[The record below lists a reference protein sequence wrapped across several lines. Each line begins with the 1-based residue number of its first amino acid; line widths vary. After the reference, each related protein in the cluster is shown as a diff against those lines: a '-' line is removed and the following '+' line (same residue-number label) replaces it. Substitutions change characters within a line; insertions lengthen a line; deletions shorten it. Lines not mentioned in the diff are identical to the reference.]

1 VISED
6 VLLFHHAISKLW
18 TLVQVF
24 KMLLMFEVFLKR
36 SRYKRISIRW
46 SVSRLTVHLVWV
58 TKYRYKVLTGDIQKR
73 CRELLIQVC
82 DAEDVRILSGVVS
95 KDHIHIH
102 VEYPPSVSIS
112 NLVKRMKGR
121 ASRLLQKEFPVLS
134 KRYWGKHLWGIGYGA
149 WSTGNI
155 TEEIV
160 QEYLKRH
167 KSSSNDTEDF
177 KLD

>member
-1 VISED
+1 MSEY
-6 VLLFHHAISKLW
+6 
-18 TLVQVF
+18 
-24 KMLLMFEVFLKR
+24 
-36 SRYKRISIRW
+36 RYGGHT
-46 SVSRLTVHLVWV
+46 VNRLTVHLVWV

-73 CRELLIQVC
+73 CRELLIQVY
-82 DAEDVRILSGVVS
+82 DTEDVRILSGVVS
-95 KDHIHIH
+95 KDHIHMHI
-102 VEYPPSVSIS
+102 ECPPSVSIS

-121 ASRLLQKEFPVLS
+121 ASRLLQKEYTELS